1 MTRQGLLTQ
10 RERLLAILPAA
21 ALVTAPAVFAQTD
34 IQTTVVRLGV
44 PSPVRQVAASRTQ
57 VSHEALLGLQ
67 RERHSTSI
75 RRAAAAMDWNQ
86 VLANTRD
93 MSNVCKSKLDVWA
106 RGNALEAL
114 GQQQELSNFYAQVM
128 LDCEDGSVLTEA
140 LKHAAYQLDATGRY
154 QVHAAAIGR
163 NLAGEALV
171 ARDSLLRAAIDAR
184 ITDHIERQEWS
195 DAIRIAAETSD
206 RDRLVEVGWA
216 VLELDSELGRD
227 AFRQALRASAADV
240 DEESRYGFALTSFRL
255 GDLSPALAYHPAPD
269 AAPAS
274 YAARGAELAALS
286 LLKEGEQRRE
296 DGDWKGALDQAELLK
311 SYGRKHLISAD
322 SLEARTYLS
331 ASQTAYDAKMYDEAR
346 QLARAAAKYP
356 ETARAGAMRV
366 AWSDLQLGKNE
377 DAARAFRRLY
387 AESQDSES
395 ANGLVLA
402 SANMDTV
409 DSLGPFARLAGGPL
423 GGVISE
429 HQSDEA
435 FARDDFLTAYELS
448 PQRHPELNAINE
460 PWVRQSVAGRST
472 RGRDGE
478 GKVEGIVTRTSL
490 GFVAGRAQ
498 MEVGVAGVSFSSGQA
513 PDSAAVGVPGQP
525 NANLDVKAASPFM
538 RLMHEGRNRISAMLS
553 TTPIGGAV
561 SAHPTGSIDIER
573 RSRRTSL
580 RGRIHT
586 SPVDETITSLTG
598 REDPVTGE
606 VWGRAVKSGVEVA
619 ARYNLRTDIVVSGG
633 ASAAVVSGKHLKDNS
648 TFSIDAGISKSFDIK
663 GLEYLSAGPFY
674 QFQSYD
680 KNTNF
685 HTVGHGGY
693 FSPQSFHRAGVGV
706 NLQTQEKRNW
716 IARLDAAAAYEDVET
731 DAAPVLPRT
740 APLGPQ
746 FFASHSSGL
755 ALSTKI
761 EIGRRI
767 DDNWII
773 SAGVNT
779 ISSEAYDDTRGGL
792 SLRYT
797 FGKRK
802 SVVSRDLQPDIAN
815 RDIW

>member
-1 MTRQGLLTQ
+1 MTKKAILTQ
-10 RERLLAILPAA
+10 KERLLAILPAA
-21 ALVTAPAVFAQTD
+21 ALVAAPAAFAQTD
-34 IQTTVVRLGV
+34 VQTTVVRLGI
-44 PSPVRQVAASRTQ
+44 PSPARSVAASRTQ
-57 VSHEALLGLQ
+57 ISHEALLGLQ
-67 RERHSTSI
+67 RDHHSASI
-75 RRAAAAMDWNQ
+75 RQAAAAMDWNE
-86 VLANTRD
+86 VLTKTRD
-93 MSNVCKSKLDVWA
+93 MTDVCRSSLDVWA
-106 RGNALEAL
+106 RGNALDAL
-114 GQQQELSNFYAQVM
+114 GEQQQLRDFYAQVM
-128 LDCEDGSVLTEA
+128 LDCDDRSVLTEA
-140 LKHAAYQLDATGRY
+140 LKHAAYQLDAAGRF
-154 QVHAAAIGR
+154 QVHAAAISR
-163 NLAGEALV
+163 DLSGEALV

-184 ITDHIERQEWS
+184 ITDHIERREWA
-195 DAIRIAAETSD
+195 DAIRVASDTSD

-216 VLELDSELGRD
+216 VLNLDTELARD
-227 AFRQALRASAADV
+227 AFEQALRASATDV
-240 DEESRYGFALTSFRL
+240 DEESRFGFALASFRL
-255 GDLSPALAYHPAPD
+255 GETSPAMAYKPAPNAGPD
-269 AAPAS
+269 S

-286 LLKEGEQRRE
+286 LLKNGEQLRE
-296 DGDWKGALDQAELLK
+296 DGDWKGALDTAEQVR
-311 SYGRKHLISAD
+311 SYGKVHLVAAD
-322 SLEARTYLS
+322 SLSARTYLS
-331 ASQTAYDAKMYDEAR
+331 AAQTAYDAKMYDEAR

-366 AWSDLQLGKNE
+366 AWSDLQLGKNQ

-402 SANMDTV
+402 SAAMDTV
-409 DSLGPFARLAGGPL
+409 DSLGPLARLAGGPL
-423 GGVISE
+423 GDVISE

-448 PQRHPELNAINE
+448 PQRHPELKAINE
-460 PWVRQSVAGRST
+460 PWVRQSIALRST
-472 RGRDGE
+472 RGGDGE
-478 GKVEGIVTRTSL
+478 GKVEGVLSRTSV

-498 MEVGVAGVSFSSGQA
+498 AEIGFAGVSFSSGQA
-513 PDSAAVGVPGQP
+513 PDAAAVGVPGQP
-525 NANLDVKAASPFM
+525 NPDLDVTAASPFM
-538 RLMHEGRNRISAMLS
+538 QLMHEGRNRISAMLS

-561 SAHPTGSIDIER
+561 AARPTGSIDIER
-573 RSRRTSL
+573 RSRRTTV
-580 RGRIHT
+580 RGRIHS

-633 ASAAVVSGKHLKDNS
+633 ASAAIVSGKHLKGNP
-648 TFSIDAGISKSFDIK
+648 TYSIDAGVSKSFNVK

-674 QFQSYD
+674 QYQTYER
-680 KNTNF
+680 NTNF
-685 HTVGHGGY
+685 HTIGHGGY
-693 FSPQSFHRAGVGV
+693 FSPQAFHRAGVGV
-706 NLQTQEKRNW
+706 NLQTEEKRNW
-716 IARLDAAAAYEDVET
+716 IARFDAAAAYEDVET

-746 FFASHSSGL
+746 FAASHSSGL

-761 EIGRRI
+761 EVGRRI
-767 DDNWII
+767 NDNWIV

-802 SVVSRDLQPDIAN
+802 SVVSRDLEPDIAN